1 MDLGKGYGAA
11 VVASCGI
18 ALTSRTLMAKT
29 LASQKG
35 TKLLMLNFAL
45 NWVAAA
51 VAGFSN
57 LALMRQKEYFEG
69 ISVYNKDGSVCY
81 GKSVEAGKSAL
92 LQTGLSRIILPL
104 PVLLFPALAQVML
117 LKMRM
122 WPRNQTFGKLLEL
135 TLCVM
140 SLSVALPGSVALFK
154 QQSMLKR
161 E

>member
-1 MDLGKGYGAA
+1 M
-11 VVASCGI
+11 
-18 ALTSRTLMAKT
+18 
-29 LASQKG
+29 
-35 TKLLMLNFAL
+35 MLNFAL